1 MRTAI
6 LFLRELSR
14 IIRRG
19 GQAFIRVL
27 QLSEREVAH
36 SISGNRTSYVP
47 LWGEWIRRL
56 PLRCHLWPRCVFLS
70 EQCPNEW
77 AYASA
82 TLEMSGIT
90 DRYSNVI
97 EVTWIVMDIV
107 TWIVAFDM

>member
-1 MRTAI
+1 MQFTSAYAYGHT
-6 LFLRELSR
+6 FLARVELND
-14 IIRRG
+14 
-19 GQAFIRVL
+19 QAWWISVH
-27 QLSEREVAH
+27 QGYAAEREVAH
-36 SISGNRTSYVP
+36 SISGIRTSYVP
-47 LWGEWIRRL
+47 LCGEWIRRL

-90 DRYSNVI
+90 DRYSNAI
-97 EVTWIVMDIV
+97 EV

>member
-1 MRTAI
+1 MYGHT
-6 LFLRELSR
+6 FLARVEPNY
-14 IIRRG
+14 
-19 GQAFIRVL
+19 QARWISVH
-27 QLSEREVAH
+27 QGSAAEREVAH

-97 EVTWIVMDIV
+97 EVTWIVMDI
-107 TWIVAFDM
+107 